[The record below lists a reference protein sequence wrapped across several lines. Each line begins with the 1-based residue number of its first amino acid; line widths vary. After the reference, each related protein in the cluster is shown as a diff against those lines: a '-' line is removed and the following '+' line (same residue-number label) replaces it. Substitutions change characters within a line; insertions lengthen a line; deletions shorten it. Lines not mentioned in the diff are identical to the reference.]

1 MGKIPV
7 HYPKKYETY
16 VTMKG
21 GERLFLRPVL
31 PTDTELV
38 KDFYD
43 RLSERTKYLRF
54 FIPKKEARIDRIK
67 RFTIV
72 DYKRSMVI
80 VALFGSELVG
90 AARYD
95 WDDNEKCL
103 ELAETVRDDWQG
115 RGLGTILFKY
125 IVQIA
130 KENGYQEMTALI
142 LDENKN
148 AFNILKKSVGDLR
161 IQYEGNL
168 IRVTFAI

>member
-1 MGKIPV
+1 V
-7 HYPKKYETY
+7 EYPKKYETH

-21 GERLFLRPVL
+21 GERLFLRPVV
-31 PTDTELV
+31 PGDTELV

-54 FIPKKEARIDRIK
+54 FIPKKEARSDRIQ
-67 RFTIV
+67 RFVTV
-72 DYKRSMVI
+72 DYERSMVI
-80 VALFGSELVG
+80 VALFGNELVG

-95 WDDNEKCL
+95 WDDEEKCL

-125 IVQIA
+125 IIRIA
-130 KENGYQEMTALI
+130 KESGYTEMTALI

-148 AFNILKKSVGDLR
+148 AFNILKKTVGGLKT
-161 IQYEGNL
+161 QYEGNL